1 MWTETERDGMSFLVA
16 HGEGVWRGFGLG
28 PRHGTAGDDDACGTI
43 DCSEGTPCTTGV
55 GSPLTQGSSG
65 GPWVYLSD
73 DGYHYANGL
82 NSYSYTNCNYNMFS
96 PYFDSK
102 IWDLYQEAKNLQ

>member
-1 MWTETERDGMSFLVA
+1 MTSASRNRWWNQWGYPAAEPFDGSKLVKN
-16 HGEGVWRGFGLG
+16 VSYY
-28 PRHGTAGDDDACGTI
+28 GTI